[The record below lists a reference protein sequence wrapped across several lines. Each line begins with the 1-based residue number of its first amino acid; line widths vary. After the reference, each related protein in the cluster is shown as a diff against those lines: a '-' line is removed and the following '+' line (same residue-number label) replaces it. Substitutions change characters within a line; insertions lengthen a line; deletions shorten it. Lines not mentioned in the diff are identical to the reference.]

1 LLKWDK
7 KIREE
12 FEAFGIHNCAWTVDP
27 YMDAYATVP
36 RLGYIDMGQVSDLAR
51 ARELFPDARR
61 NVLYTSM
68 DLLNKSDEGIREDFE
83 RIARELAPCD
93 VGLPDIEADV
103 PDERVLLA
111 MDLCQELSQK
121 HG

>member
-1 LLKWDK
+1 
-7 KIREE
+7 
-12 FEAFGIHNCAWTVDP
+12 
-27 YMDAYATVP
+27 
-36 RLGYIDMGQVSDLAR
+36 
-51 ARELFPDARR
+51 
-61 NVLYTSM
+61 M

-111 MDLCQELSQK
+111 MDLCQELNQK
-121 HG
+121 FG